1 MTRVVVLFVLAAV
14 LSFGMSI
21 KEVNKASKE
30 ELIQIKGV
38 GEKKADAIIQYR
50 KKSSFKSFEDLE
62 NVKGVGPALAKNIK
76 NDVHK
81 KEPKAKSSKK
91 KSTSSKE
98 TKSKTSKKKSASK

>member
-1 MTRVVVLFVLAAV
+1 MKRAVALFVLATT
-14 LSFGMSI
+14 LSFSMSI
-21 KEVNKASKE
+21 KEVNKASKD

-81 KEPKAKSSKK
+81 KEPKAKSSKE
-91 KSTSSKE
+91 KSTSKKE
-98 TKSKTSKKKSASK
+98 TKNKSSK